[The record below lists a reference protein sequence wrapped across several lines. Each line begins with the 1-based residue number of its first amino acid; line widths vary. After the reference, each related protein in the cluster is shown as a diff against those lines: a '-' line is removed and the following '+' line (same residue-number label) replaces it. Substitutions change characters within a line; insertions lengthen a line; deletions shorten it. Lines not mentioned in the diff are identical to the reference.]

1 MKRFEL
7 WLANMNSNNGNA
19 VKKIRP
25 VVIIQTDLL
34 NGIHESTVVCPLTT
48 KTVDGVQLLRVQV
61 DSSQVDHKSDIL
73 VDQITIANNNFII
86 VDTCNIKVL
95 MPTNGCQGHCDRLR
109 INQPGPIFWQLN
121 GV

>member
-7 WLANMNSNNGNA
+7 WLANMNSNNGNS

-48 KTVDGVQLLRVQV
+48 KTIDGVQLLRVQV
-61 DSSQVDHKSDIL
+61 DASQVDHKSDIL
-73 VDQITIANNNFII
+73 VDQIITLENRRFIKKLGKLSPKQI
-86 VDTCNIKVL
+86 ERLTYSIKAVL
-95 MPTNGCQGHCDRLR
+95 DL
-109 INQPGPIFWQLN
+109 
-121 GV
+121 

>member
-7 WLANMNSNNGNA
+7 WLANTNSSNGNS

-48 KTVDGVQLLRVQV
+48 KIINGVKLLRVQV
-61 DSSQVDHKSDIL
+61 DSSQVDQKSDIL
-73 VDQITIANNNFII
+73 VDQIIALDNRRFIKKLGKLTAKQI
-86 VDTCNIKVL
+86 ERLTYSLKVVL
-95 MPTNGCQGHCDRLR
+95 DL
-109 INQPGPIFWQLN
+109 
-121 GV
+121 

>member
-7 WLANMNSNNGNA
+7 WLVNMNSNNGNS
-19 VKKIRP
+19 VQKIRP

-61 DSSQVDHKSDIL
+61 DSSQVDYKSDIL
-73 VDQITIANNNFII
+73 VDQIIALDNRKFIKKLGKLTAKQI
-86 VDTCNIKVL
+86 ERLTYSLKVVL
-95 MPTNGCQGHCDRLR
+95 DL
-109 INQPGPIFWQLN
+109 
-121 GV
+121 

>member
-48 KTVDGVQLLRVQV
+48 KTVDGIQLLRVQV
-61 DSSQVDHKSDIL
+61 DPSQVDHKSDIL
-73 VDQITIANNNFII
+73 VDQIIAIDNRKFIKKLGKLTAKQI
-86 VDTCNIKVL
+86 ERLTYSLKVIL
-95 MPTNGCQGHCDRLR
+95 DL
-109 INQPGPIFWQLN
+109 
-121 GV
+121 

>member
-7 WLANMNSNNGNA
+7 WLANMNSNNGNV

-73 VDQITIANNNFII
+73 VDQIIAIDNRKFIKKLGKLTAKQI
-86 VDTCNIKVL
+86 
-95 MPTNGCQGHCDRLR
+95 DRLTYS
-109 INQPGPIFWQLN
+109 LK
-121 GV
+121 VVLDL

>member
-7 WLANMNSNNGNA
+7 WLANMNSNNGSS

-48 KTVDGVQLLRVQV
+48 KTIDGVQLLRVQL

-73 VDQITIANNNFII
+73 VDQIITLDNRKFIKRLGKLTAKQI
-86 VDTCNIKVL
+86 ERLTYSLKVIL
-95 MPTNGCQGHCDRLR
+95 DL
-109 INQPGPIFWQLN
+109 
-121 GV
+121 

>member
-25 VVIIQTDLL
+25 VVIIKTDLL
-34 NGIHESTVVCPLTT
+34 NGINESTVVCPLTT

-73 VDQITIANNNFII
+73 VDQIIAINNRKFIKKLGKLTAKQI
-86 VDTCNIKVL
+86 ERLTYSLKVIL
-95 MPTNGCQGHCDRLR
+95 DL
-109 INQPGPIFWQLN
+109 
-121 GV
+121 

>member
-48 KTVDGVQLLRVQV
+48 KTVDGIQLLRVQV

-73 VDQITIANNNFII
+73 VDQIIALDNRKFIKKLGKLTAKQI
-86 VDTCNIKVL
+86 
-95 MPTNGCQGHCDRLR
+95 DRLTYS
-109 INQPGPIFWQLN
+109 LK
-121 GV
+121 VVLDL

>member
-7 WLANMNSNNGNA
+7 WLANMNSNNGNS
-19 VKKIRP
+19 VQKIRP

-73 VDQITIANNNFII
+73 VDQIIAIDNRKFIKKLGKLTAKQI
-86 VDTCNIKVL
+86 
-95 MPTNGCQGHCDRLR
+95 DRLTYS
-109 INQPGPIFWQLN
+109 LK
-121 GV
+121 VVLDL

>member
-61 DSSQVDHKSDIL
+61 DSSQVDYKSDIL
-73 VDQITIANNNFII
+73 VDQIIALDNRKFIKKLGKLTAKQI
-86 VDTCNIKVL
+86 
-95 MPTNGCQGHCDRLR
+95 DRLTYS
-109 INQPGPIFWQLN
+109 LK
-121 GV
+121 VVLDL